1 MLTATLGSVDSLL
14 TATLG
19 SVASMLT
26 ATLGSVDPQLE
37 LQITNLHQ
45 QNYKLLIYIIRN
57 TTN

>member
-1 MLTATLGSVDSLL
+1 MANLQKTKLQMTNLHK
-14 TATLG
+14 
-19 SVASMLT
+19 
-26 ATLGSVDPQLE
+26 LE